1 MIIDIQYIF
10 LILSAIAV
18 VLLVVIAY
26 QISDMSRK
34 FSRMSNLTLDE
45 IEKTNNQISRL
56 EVWLERISLDM
67 EYLATGGLPHK
78 KWSFLMFGFEP
89 MEDGRMSKKR
99 HKPETLCQKYIL
111 YSYFNNINVINF
123 ITTGAPFAYKATNIL
138 V

>member
-45 IEKTNNQISRL
+45 IEKTNTRISRL

-67 EYLATGGLPHK
+67 EYLVTGGLPHK
-78 KWSFLMFGFEP
+78 K
-89 MEDGRMSKKR
+89 
-99 HKPETLCQKYIL
+99 
-111 YSYFNNINVINF
+111 
-123 ITTGAPFAYKATNIL
+123 
-138 V
+138 

>member
-10 LILSAIAV
+10 LVLSAIAV

-78 KWSFLMFGFEP
+78 K
-89 MEDGRMSKKR
+89 
-99 HKPETLCQKYIL
+99 
-111 YSYFNNINVINF
+111 
-123 ITTGAPFAYKATNIL
+123 
-138 V
+138 

>member
-45 IEKTNNQISRL
+45 LEKTNTRISRL

-67 EYLATGGLPHK
+67 ECLVTGGLPHK
-78 KWSFLMFGFEP
+78 K
-89 MEDGRMSKKR
+89 
-99 HKPETLCQKYIL
+99 
-111 YSYFNNINVINF
+111 
-123 ITTGAPFAYKATNIL
+123 
-138 V
+138 

>member
-45 IEKTNNQISRL
+45 LEKTNTRISRL

-89 MEDGRMSKKR
+89 IEDGRMGKKI
-99 HKPETLCQKYIL
+99 HNSETLCQKYIL
-111 YSYFNNINVINF
+111 YSYFNYIKVINF
-123 ITTGAPFAYKATNIL
+123 ISTGAPI
-138 V
+138 

>member
-10 LILSAIAV
+10 LILSAMAV

-45 IEKTNNQISRL
+45 FEKTNTRISCL
-56 EVWLERISLDM
+56 EVWLELISLDM

-78 KWSFLMFGFEP
+78 K
-89 MEDGRMSKKR
+89 
-99 HKPETLCQKYIL
+99 
-111 YSYFNNINVINF
+111 
-123 ITTGAPFAYKATNIL
+123 
-138 V
+138 

>member
-26 QISDMSRK
+26 QISNMSRK

-45 IEKTNNQISRL
+45 LEKTNARISRL

-67 EYLATGGLPHK
+67 EYLANGGLPHK
-78 KWSFLMFGFEP
+78 K
-89 MEDGRMSKKR
+89 
-99 HKPETLCQKYIL
+99 
-111 YSYFNNINVINF
+111 
-123 ITTGAPFAYKATNIL
+123 
-138 V
+138 